1 MNRLENYATPQLRE
15 VWYLLWDR
23 LGPNRFIFILGFLSS
38 LGQSFIML
46 LEPLFVNLIFNHLET
61 EAYNRIYL
69 LLGISATIFIFFISI
84 AIFGEY
90 LKKISMA
97 RLQTSMMVESA
108 DHAQRLPFERAK
120 SAHSSDL
127 VQRITTDTTR
137 MTGLLNLLIND
148 MGYQIAMFML
158 AAVYLFWLNWK
169 IAIVLLL
176 ISPLPLLFIHI
187 MRRQLQRIGH
197 QVAEQEAVVR
207 QCQQDALQGMEVIR
221 VYGIADW
228 IRDRFLAERDLLNK
242 LYIKRMWWLQGL
254 QALSSTYS
262 QFLIICMA
270 LIVGWMAIHG
280 MMALGA
286 IVAFFTLVWRVN
298 SPIQAL
304 GQLWSQIQ
312 EGLGASERGFTL
324 MQAEKEP
331 IKKNS
336 KKSISFTGNE
346 LMLDEVSFAYNEHGF
361 PQRNKADHNQLNT
374 NEQLQRI
381 TLHLS
386 PQTFTALVGPSGS
399 GKSTV
404 AKIAAGLLF
413 PTQGQVL
420 IGGKNIL
427 DDLEQFRQLI
437 AYVPQDPY
445 LIAGTIRENLL
456 IAHPNPE
463 EGEED
468 MLEAA
473 RKAQAHEF
481 ITALPNGY
489 DTNIRENG
497 QSLSGGQRQRL
508 AIARAFLSNRPIWIL
523 DEATSALDTE
533 TENAVMK
540 ELWQSVKVEGH
551 SLLVIAHRLTTV
563 QHADNI
569 IVMKKG
575 KILKKAK
582 DLDLLTDSEQL
593 YEHG

>member
-1 MNRLENYATPQLRE
+1 MNRMEKNSATPQLKE
-15 VWYLLWDR
+15 VWQLLWDR
-23 LGPNRFIFILGFLSS
+23 LGQNRVLFILGFLSS
-38 LGQSFIML
+38 LGQSFIMM

-61 EAYNRIYL
+61 ETYNRIYL
-69 LLGISATIFIFFISI
+69 LLGISVTVFVFFISI
-84 AIFGEY
+84 TIVGEY
-90 LKKISMA
+90 LKHISMA
-97 RLQTSMMVESA
+97 RLQTCMMVESA
-108 DHAQRLPFERAK
+108 DHAQRLPFERAR

-127 VQRITTDTTR
+127 VQRITTDTAR
-137 MTGLLNLLIND
+137 MTELLNLVIND
-148 MGYQIAMFML
+148 MGYQIVMFML

-176 ISPLPLLFIHI
+176 ISPLPLLFTHI
-187 MRRQLQRIGH
+187 IRRQLQRIGH

-207 QCQQDALQGMEVIR
+207 QYQQDALQGMEIIR

-228 IRDRFLAERDLLNK
+228 IRDRYLAERDRLNK
-242 LYIKRMWWLQGL
+242 LYTKRMWWLQGL
-254 QALSSTYS
+254 QALSSTFS
-262 QFLIICMA
+262 QFLIISMA

-304 GQLWSQIQ
+304 GQLWGQVQ
-312 EGLGASERGFTL
+312 EGLGASERVFTL

-331 IKKNS
+331 IKKNT
-336 KKSISFTGNE
+336 KKSVSFTGNE
-346 LMLDEVSFAYNEHGF
+346 LVLDEVSFAYSERGF
-361 PQRNKADHNQLNT
+361 SQRNKAEHNRSNT
-374 NEQLQRI
+374 DEQLQDI
-381 TLHLS
+381 TIHLS
-386 PQTFTALVGPSGS
+386 SHSITALVGPSGS

-413 PTQGQVL
+413 PTQGGRVL
-420 IGGKNIL
+420 IGGENIL

-445 LIAGTIRENLL
+445 LMAGTIRENLL

-463 EGEED
+463 KGEEV
-468 MLEAA
+468 MIEAA

-481 ITALPNGY
+481 IMALPNGY
-489 DTNIRENG
+489 DTKISENG

-508 AIARAFLSNRPIWIL
+508 AICRAFLSNRPIWIL

-533 TENAVMK
+533 TENAIMK
-540 ELWQSVKVEGH
+540 ELWKSVKVEGR
-551 SLLVIAHRLTTV
+551 SMLVIAHRLTTV
-563 QHADNI
+563 QHADDI

-575 KILKKAK
+575 KIIKKVK
-582 DLDLLTDSEQL
+582 DLDSLTDSE
-593 YEHG
+593 